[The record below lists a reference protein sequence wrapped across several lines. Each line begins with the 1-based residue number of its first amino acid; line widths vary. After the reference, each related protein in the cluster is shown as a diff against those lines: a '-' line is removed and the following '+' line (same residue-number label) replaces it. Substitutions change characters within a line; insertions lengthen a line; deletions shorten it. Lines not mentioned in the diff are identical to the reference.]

1 MKHIKVYIT
10 ESRTKD
16 NRFAQASIRGIE
28 DNTGESY
35 SSSHP
40 KLLQDIICHALSHVR
55 SKDVQQRQDFPY
67 SFPLKLS
74 EKKNKEIVDNFAYKF
89 SFKLR

>member
-10 ESRTKD
+10 ESRKKD
-16 NRFAQASIRGIE
+16 NRFVQASIRGIE

-40 KLLQDIICHALSHVR
+40 KLLQDIICHALSLAHGVEIEGNNGFTYT
-55 SKDVQQRQDFPY
+55 FP
-67 SFPLKLS
+67 FKLS
-74 EKKNKEIVDNFAYKF
+74 
-89 SFKLR
+89 

>member
-16 NRFAQASIRGIE
+16 NRFVQASIRGIE

-40 KLLQDIICHALSHVR
+40 KLLQDIICHALSLAHGVEIEGNNAFTYT
-55 SKDVQQRQDFPY
+55 FP
-67 SFPLKLS
+67 FKLS
-74 EKKNKEIVDNFAYKF
+74 
-89 SFKLR
+89 

>member
-16 NRFAQASIRGIE
+16 NRFVQASIRGIE

-40 KLLQDIICHALSHVR
+40 KLLQDIICHALSLAHGVEIEGNNTFTYT
-55 SKDVQQRQDFPY
+55 FP
-67 SFPLKLS
+67 FKLS
-74 EKKNKEIVDNFAYKF
+74 
-89 SFKLR
+89 

>member
-1 MKHIKVYIT
+1 MKHIKVYIS

-16 NRFAQASIRGIE
+16 NRFVQASIRGIE

-40 KLLQDIICHALSHVR
+40 KLLQDIICHALSLAHGVEIEGNNGFTYT
-55 SKDVQQRQDFPY
+55 FP
-67 SFPLKLS
+67 FKLS
-74 EKKNKEIVDNFAYKF
+74 
-89 SFKLR
+89 

>member
-40 KLLQDIICHALSHVR
+40 KLLQDIICHALSLAHGV
-55 SKDVQQRQDFPY
+55 DIEGHNGFTYTFP
-67 SFPLKLS
+67 FKLS
-74 EKKNKEIVDNFAYKF
+74 
-89 SFKLR
+89 

>member
-16 NRFAQASIRGIE
+16 NRFVQASIRGIE

-40 KLLQDIICHALSHVR
+40 KLLQDIICHALSLAHGV
-55 SKDVQQRQDFPY
+55 DIEGHNGFTYTFP
-67 SFPLKLS
+67 FKLS
-74 EKKNKEIVDNFAYKF
+74 
-89 SFKLR
+89 

>member
-1 MKHIKVYIT
+1 MKHIKVYIS

-16 NRFAQASIRGIE
+16 NRFVQASIRGIE

-40 KLLQDIICHALSHVR
+40 KLLQDIICHALSLAHGAEVEGNNAFTYT
-55 SKDVQQRQDFPY
+55 FP
-67 SFPLKLS
+67 FKLS
-74 EKKNKEIVDNFAYKF
+74 
-89 SFKLR
+89 

>member
-16 NRFAQASIRGIE
+16 NRFAQAAIRGIE

-40 KLLQDIICHALSHVR
+40 KLLQDIICHALSLAHGV
-55 SKDVQQRQDFPY
+55 DIEGNNGFTYTFP
-67 SFPLKLS
+67 FKLS
-74 EKKNKEIVDNFAYKF
+74 
-89 SFKLR
+89 

>member
-40 KLLQDIICHALSHVR
+40 KLLQDIICHALSLAHGVEV
-55 SKDVQQRQDFPY
+55 KGNNGFTYTFP
-67 SFPLKLS
+67 FKLS
-74 EKKNKEIVDNFAYKF
+74 
-89 SFKLR
+89 

>member
-16 NRFAQASIRGIE
+16 NRFVQASIRGIE

-40 KLLQDIICHALSHVR
+40 KLLQDIICHALSLVHGVEIEGNNGFTYT
-55 SKDVQQRQDFPY
+55 FP
-67 SFPLKLS
+67 FKLS
-74 EKKNKEIVDNFAYKF
+74 
-89 SFKLR
+89 

>member
-10 ESRTKD
+10 ESRTKN
-16 NRFAQASIRGIE
+16 NRFVQASIRGIE

-40 KLLQDIICHALSHVR
+40 KLLQDIICHALSLAHGVEIEGNNGFTYI
-55 SKDVQQRQDFPY
+55 FP
-67 SFPLKLS
+67 FKLS
-74 EKKNKEIVDNFAYKF
+74 
-89 SFKLR
+89 

>member
-16 NRFAQASIRGIE
+16 NRFAQVSIRGIE

-40 KLLQDIICHALSHVR
+40 KLLQDVICHALSLAHGV
-55 SKDVQQRQDFPY
+55 DIEGNNGFTYTFP
-67 SFPLKLS
+67 FKLS
-74 EKKNKEIVDNFAYKF
+74 
-89 SFKLR
+89 

>member
-16 NRFAQASIRGIE
+16 NRFVQASIRGIE

-40 KLLQDIICHALSHVR
+40 KLLQDIICHALSLARGVEIEGNNAFTYT
-55 SKDVQQRQDFPY
+55 FP
-67 SFPLKLS
+67 FKLS
-74 EKKNKEIVDNFAYKF
+74 
-89 SFKLR
+89 

>member
-16 NRFAQASIRGIE
+16 NRFAQAAIRGIE

-40 KLLQDIICHALSHVR
+40 KLLQDIICHALSLAHGVEIEGNNGFTYT
-55 SKDVQQRQDFPY
+55 FP
-67 SFPLKLS
+67 FKLS
-74 EKKNKEIVDNFAYKF
+74 
-89 SFKLR
+89 

>member
-16 NRFAQASIRGIE
+16 NRFAQSSIRGIE

-40 KLLQDIICHALSHVR
+40 KLLQDIICHALSLAHGVE
-55 SKDVQQRQDFPY
+55 VEGNNGFTYTFP
-67 SFPLKLS
+67 FKLS
-74 EKKNKEIVDNFAYKF
+74 
-89 SFKLR
+89 

>member
-16 NRFAQASIRGIE
+16 NRFIQASIRGIE

-40 KLLQDIICHALSHVR
+40 KLLQDIICHALSLAHGVE
-55 SKDVQQRQDFPY
+55 VEGNNAFTYTFP
-67 SFPLKLS
+67 FKLS
-74 EKKNKEIVDNFAYKF
+74 
-89 SFKLR
+89 

>member
-16 NRFAQASIRGIE
+16 NRFVQASIRGIE

-40 KLLQDIICHALSHVR
+40 KLLQDILCHALSLAHGVEIEGNNGFTYT
-55 SKDVQQRQDFPY
+55 FP
-67 SFPLKLS
+67 FKLS
-74 EKKNKEIVDNFAYKF
+74 
-89 SFKLR
+89 

>member
-16 NRFAQASIRGIE
+16 NRFVQASIRGIE
-28 DNTGESY
+28 DNTGGSY

-40 KLLQDIICHALSHVR
+40 KLLQDIICHALSLAHGVE
-55 SKDVQQRQDFPY
+55 VEGNNGFTYTFP
-67 SFPLKLS
+67 FKLS
-74 EKKNKEIVDNFAYKF
+74 
-89 SFKLR
+89 

>member
-40 KLLQDIICHALSHVR
+40 NLLQDIICHALSLAHGV
-55 SKDVQQRQDFPY
+55 DIEGNNGFTYTFP
-67 SFPLKLS
+67 FKLS
-74 EKKNKEIVDNFAYKF
+74 
-89 SFKLR
+89 

>member
-1 MKHIKVYIT
+1 MKHIKVYIS

-16 NRFAQASIRGIE
+16 NRFVQASIRGIE

-40 KLLQDIICHALSHVR
+40 KLLQDIICHALSLAHGVE
-55 SKDVQQRQDFPY
+55 VEGNNAFTYTFP
-67 SFPLKLS
+67 
-74 EKKNKEIVDNFAYKF
+74 
-89 SFKLR
+89 FKLA

>member
-1 MKHIKVYIT
+1 MKHIKVYIS

-16 NRFAQASIRGIE
+16 NRFVQASIRGIE

-40 KLLQDIICHALSHVR
+40 KLLQDIICHALSLAHGVE
-55 SKDVQQRQDFPY
+55 VEGNNTFTYTFP
-67 SFPLKLS
+67 FKLS
-74 EKKNKEIVDNFAYKF
+74 
-89 SFKLR
+89 

>member
-16 NRFAQASIRGIE
+16 NRFVQASIRGIE
-28 DNTGESY
+28 DNTGESF

-40 KLLQDIICHALSHVR
+40 KLLQDIICHALSLAHGVEVEGN
-55 SKDVQQRQDFPY
+55 SGFTYTFP
-67 SFPLKLS
+67 FKLS
-74 EKKNKEIVDNFAYKF
+74 
-89 SFKLR
+89 

>member
-40 KLLQDIICHALSHVR
+40 KLLQDIICHTLSLAHGV
-55 SKDVQQRQDFPY
+55 DIEGNNGFTYTFP
-67 SFPLKLS
+67 FKLS
-74 EKKNKEIVDNFAYKF
+74 
-89 SFKLR
+89 

>member
-1 MKHIKVYIT
+1 MKHIKVYIS

-16 NRFAQASIRGIE
+16 NRFVQASIRGIE

-40 KLLQDIICHALSHVR
+40 KLLQDIICHALSLAHGVEIEGNNAFTYT
-55 SKDVQQRQDFPY
+55 FP
-67 SFPLKLS
+67 FKLS
-74 EKKNKEIVDNFAYKF
+74 
-89 SFKLR
+89 

>member
-10 ESRTKD
+10 ESLTKD
-16 NRFAQASIRGIE
+16 NRFVQASIRGIE

-40 KLLQDIICHALSHVR
+40 KLLQDIICHALSLAHGV
-55 SKDVQQRQDFPY
+55 DIEGNNGFTYTFP
-67 SFPLKLS
+67 FKLS
-74 EKKNKEIVDNFAYKF
+74 
-89 SFKLR
+89 

>member
-16 NRFAQASIRGIE
+16 NRFTQASIRGIE

-40 KLLQDIICHALSHVR
+40 KLLQDIICHALSLAHGVEIEGNNGFTYT
-55 SKDVQQRQDFPY
+55 FP
-67 SFPLKLS
+67 FKLS
-74 EKKNKEIVDNFAYKF
+74 
-89 SFKLR
+89 